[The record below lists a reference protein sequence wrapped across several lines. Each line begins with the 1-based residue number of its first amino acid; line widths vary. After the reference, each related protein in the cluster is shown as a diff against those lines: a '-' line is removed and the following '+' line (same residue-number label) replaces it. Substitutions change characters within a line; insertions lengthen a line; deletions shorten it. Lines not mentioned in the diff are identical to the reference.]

1 MWGMFNLAVVIMGT
15 FAISLVLI
23 YFISAHDRRRA
34 KLEAIRA
41 KAKDEETSQAPLM
54 DFREFSRACQDIL
67 EGLKLEINEISTPTG
82 DEVVIRAASINPI
95 TRVDYLAVGF
105 YLPKS
110 ATVETARIIE
120 VSDQIVSERIGKGLI
135 MTTGKIDR
143 AAIIAQPELAT
154 LELIDGE
161 RLLVLQKEY
170 SFKF

>member
-1 MWGMFNLAVVIMGT
+1 MFNLVIVLMGT
-15 FAISLVLI
+15 FALSLVLI
-23 YFISAHDRRRA
+23 YFIAAHDRKRDKIESARA
-34 KLEAIRA
+34 KSMDTDLTG
-41 KAKDEETSQAPLM
+41 KPLM

-67 EGLKLEINEISTPTG
+67 EGLKLEINEISNPSG
-82 DEVVIRAASINPI
+82 DEIVIRAASINPI

-110 ATVETARIIE
+110 ATLETARIIE
-120 VSDQIVSERIGKGLI
+120 VSDQIVSERLGKGLI
-135 MTTGKIDR
+135 MTTGKIDK
-143 AAIIAQPELAT
+143 AAIIAQPELAA

>member
-1 MWGMFNLAVVIMGT
+1 MFNLVIVLMGT
-15 FAISLVLI
+15 FALSLVLI
-23 YFISAHDRRRA
+23 YFIAAHDRRRV
-34 KLEAIRA
+34 KMELG
-41 KAKDEETSQAPLM
+41 KAKNDVSTETPLM
-54 DFREFSRACQDIL
+54 DFREFNRACQDIL
-67 EGLKLEINEISTPTG
+67 EGLKLEINEIANPSG

-110 ATVETARIIE
+110 ATLETARIVE
-120 VSDQIVSERIGKGLI
+120 VSDQIVSERLGKGLI
-135 MTTGKIDR
+135 MTTGMIDK
-143 AAIIAQPELAT
+143 AAIVSQPELAA